1 MDFQSGRERQGDL
14 NISNISNI
22 IFTMKAVFCG
32 IILLA
37 TVAGVF
43 FAPYF
48 SVSSV
53 ALVALFAIFFIISL
67 SLIPEKWL
75 WISMIAIGFFF
86 LGVLRYQQ
94 YQAVLESVTYPKDKD
109 VKTNVQVVEP
119 PEDTKKATKV
129 VVQDQD
135 RKVKLLLILRPFSGI
150 KYGDYLSVEGKAITP
165 ENEGLKNNLLVKG
178 IAYQMLFPK
187 AEKMKV
193 AASLSPEMQ
202 AKNLLYEIRNR
213 FEISI
218 NNIFPEPEASFL
230 AGLLLGIKRNLPDWL
245 MKDLQKSGTTH
256 IIALSGFN
264 ITVIIMG
271 LRLIFSKKS
280 AKMSF
285 YLPLV
290 AIAGFVV
297 MTGSQSSVV
306 RAGIMG
312 AMILLAYR
320 VGRQSSAAMA
330 IIITAALMILVNP
343 FILRFD
349 VGFQLS
355 FAAFLGI
362 IYLGPIFKE
371 ILPIKQESVKEI
383 LAMTLGAQMMAYPII
398 LYYFGN
404 FSLVSLFTNLII
416 LPFIPFVMLIGFIST
431 ILGMIWPYFS
441 YVLSWT
447 VTFALKAII
456 GIVHFS
462 ASLPYASLEGI
473 SLSPTNLAICYVIV
487 LEIVFIYKSVKR
499 RRLLAGK

>member
-1 MDFQSGRERQGDL
+1 
-14 NISNISNI
+14 
-22 IFTMKAVFCG
+22 MKAVFCG
-32 IILLA
+32 IILFACL
-37 TVAGVF
+37 AGVF

-53 ALVALFAIFFIISL
+53 ALFALFAIFFIISL

-94 YQAVLESVTYPKDKD
+94 YQALLESVTYPKDKD
-109 VKTNVQVVEP
+109 IKINAQVVEP

-129 VVQDQD
+129 VIQDQD
-135 RKVKLLLILRPFSGI
+135 KKAKFLLILRPFSGI

-165 ENEGLKNNLLVKG
+165 ESEGLKNSLLVKG
-178 IAYQMLFPK
+178 ITYQMLFPK
-187 AEKMKV
+187 TEKVKS
-193 AASLSPEMQ
+193 AGSLSLGMQ
-202 AKNLLYEIRNR
+202 VKNTLYEVRNR
-213 FEISI
+213 FEGSI
-218 NNIFPEPEASFL
+218 NSTFPEPEASFL

-245 MKDLQKSGTTH
+245 MEDLQKSGTTH

-264 ITVIIMG
+264 ITVIIMS

-285 YLPLV
+285 YAPLI

-312 AMILLAYR
+312 AMMMVAYR
-320 VGRQSSAAMA
+320 VGRQSSSAMA
-330 IIITAALMILVNP
+330 IIITAALMILINP

-349 VGFQLS
+349 IGFQLS

-371 ILPIKQESVKEI
+371 ALPIKSESVKEI
-383 LAMTLGAQMMAYPII
+383 LAMTLGAQVMAYPII

-404 FSLVSLFTNLII
+404 FSLVSLFTNMIVM
-416 LPFIPFVMLIGFIST
+416 PFIPFVMLIGFISAT
-431 ILGMIWPYFS
+431 LGMMWPYLS

-456 GIVHFS
+456 GVIHFS
-462 ASLPYASLEGI
+462 ASLPYASLGDI
-473 SLSPTNLAICYVIV
+473 SLSSTNLVICYVIV
-487 LEIVFIYKSVKR
+487 LEIVFIYKHLKKR
-499 RRLLAGK
+499 RFTNGK

>member
-1 MDFQSGRERQGDL
+1 
-14 NISNISNI
+14 
-22 IFTMKAVFCG
+22 MKAVFCG
-32 IILLA
+32 IILFA

-67 SLIPEKWL
+67 TLIPEKWL

-86 LGVLRYQQ
+86 FGVLRYQQ
-94 YQAVLESVTYPKDKD
+94 YQTSLESVIYPKDKD
-109 VKTNVQVVEP
+109 VKVNVQVVEP
-119 PEDTKKATKV
+119 PEDTKKATKL
-129 VVQDQD
+129 VVQDID
-135 RKVKLLLILRPFSGI
+135 KKAKFLLILRPFSGI
-150 KYGDYLSVEGKAITP
+150 SYGDYLSVEGKAITP
-165 ENEGLKNNLLVKG
+165 ESEELKNSLLVKG
-178 IAYQMLFPK
+178 ITYEMLFPK
-187 AEKMKV
+187 IEKVRTEKG
-193 AASLSPEMQ
+193 LSPVMQ
-202 AKNLLYEIRNR
+202 AKNILYEVRNR
-213 FEISI
+213 FENSI
-218 NNIFPEPEASFL
+218 NSTFPEPEASFL
-230 AGLLLGIKRNLPDWL
+230 AGILLGIKRNLPDWL
-245 MKDLQKSGTTH
+245 MEDLQKSGTTH

-264 ITVIIMG
+264 ITVIVMG
-271 LRLIFSKKS
+271 LRLVFSKKS

-285 YLPLV
+285 YMPLI

-312 AMILLAYR
+312 AMMLLAYR

-330 IIITAALMILVNP
+330 IIITAALMIIINP
-343 FILRFD
+343 FLLRFD

-371 ILPIKQESVKEI
+371 ILPVKNESVKEI
-383 LAMTLGAQMMAYPII
+383 LSMTLGAQMMAYPII

-416 LPFIPFVMLIGFIST
+416 LPFIPFVMLLGFISAT
-431 ILGMIWPYFS
+431 LGMVLPYLS

-447 VTFALKAII
+447 LTLALKAII

-462 ASLPYASLEGI
+462 ATLPYASLGGI
-473 SLSPTNLAICYVIV
+473 SLSATNLAICYVIV
-487 LEIVFIYKSVKR
+487 LEVVFIYKSVKR
-499 RRLLAGK
+499 RRLVARK

>member
-1 MDFQSGRERQGDL
+1 
-14 NISNISNI
+14 
-22 IFTMKAVFCG
+22 
-32 IILLA
+32 
-37 TVAGVF
+37 
-43 FAPYF
+43 
-48 SVSSV
+48 
-53 ALVALFAIFFIISL
+53 
-67 SLIPEKWL
+67 
-75 WISMIAIGFFF
+75 MIAIGFFF
-86 LGVLRYQQ
+86 LGILRYQQ
-94 YQAVLESVTYPKDKD
+94 YQFSLENITYPKDKD
-109 VKTNVQVVEP
+109 VKISGQVVEP

-129 VVQDQD
+129 VVKDQD
-135 RKVKLLLILRPFSGI
+135 KNAKVLLILRPFSGI
-150 KYGDYLSVEGKAITP
+150 KYGDYLSVEGKVISP
-165 ENEGLKNNLLVKG
+165 ESEGLKNNLLVKG
-178 IAYQMLFPK
+178 IAYEMLFPK
-187 AEKMKV
+187 TEKVKAV
-193 AASLSPEMQ
+193 GGLSLGMR
-202 AKNLLYEIRNR
+202 AKNILYEIRNR
-213 FEISI
+213 FETSI
-218 NNIFPEPEASFL
+218 NSTFPEPEASFL

-245 MKDLQKSGTTH
+245 IEDLQKSGTTH

-285 YLPLV
+285 YMPLV
-290 AIAGFVV
+290 AIGGFVV

-312 AMILLAYR
+312 AMMLLAYR

-330 IIITAALMILVNP
+330 IIITAALMILINP

-371 ILPIKQESVKEI
+371 ILPIKSENVREI
-383 LAMTLGAQMMAYPII
+383 LAMTLGAQVMAYPII

-404 FSLVSLFTNLII
+404 FSIVSLLTNMIV
-416 LPFIPFVMLIGFIST
+416 LPFIPFVMLIGFISAV
-431 ILGMIWPYFS
+431 LGMIWPYLS

-456 GIVHFS
+456 GVIHFS

-473 SLSPTNLAICYVIV
+473 SISAASLAICYVIV
-487 LEIVFIYKSVKR
+487 IEIVFIYKHLRR
-499 RRLLAGK
+499 RRLASGE